1 MVAVLELS
9 DSIQNSKTFE
19 NGQRHHVGSGSF
31 EVKMI
36 KAKYKRNV
44 VTGEWFRLGDGHYL
58 LLTEAA
64 ARRVKMRAIPI
75 DKLTNIS
82 RYP

>member
-1 MVAVLELS
+1 
-9 DSIQNSKTFE
+9 
-19 NGQRHHVGSGSF
+19 
-31 EVKMI
+31 MI